1 LFYLIELLDFG
12 LSVFVVGACF
22 EIGDHGWNFVVLGVQ
37 IGETHCQRVLLG
49 LSSNVL
55 HDLLDESDALGGA
68 RRAAPSVGGG
78 VRADLLAIHF
88 ELGALVA
95 VVEVRHCRL
104 QGRVVQVAARVLDEL
119 CLQVLDLAL
128 VVNSNLTNT

>member
-1 LFYLIELLDFG
+1 M
-12 LSVFVVGACF
+12 
-22 EIGDHGWNFVVLGVQ
+22 Q

-49 LSSNVL
+49 VGGDVL

-68 RRAAPSVGGG
+68 RRTAPSVGRG
-78 VRADLLAIHF
+78 VRADLLAFHF

-95 VVEVRHCRL
+95 VVEVLHRRL

-119 CLQVLDLAL
+119 GLQVLDLAL
-128 VVNSNLTNT
+128 VVNSNLTNICEFL